1 MPMSEHEERKVSYSE
16 RLRRRLTPETMTPEQ
31 RAAYERR
38 KAERETPEYQEQ
50 LARDIEAIKRE
61 FPPLEPDDAL
71 LEVLAALRRRREALG
86 LSLADVMERSRIDR
100 ATLNKLENGKVP
112 NPTYTTMKR
121 YARALGLRLG
131 WTLSE

>member
-1 MPMSEHEERKVSYSE
+1 MTEHGERRVSHGE

-50 LARDIEAIKRE
+50 LARDIEAIERE
-61 FPPLEPDDAL
+61 FPPLEPDEAL

-86 LSLADVMERSRIDR
+86 LSLTDVMERSRIDR

-121 YARALGLRLG
+121 YARALGLRVG

>member
-1 MPMSEHEERKVSYSE
+1 MNFGTERNRQAWEK
-16 RLRRRLTPETMTPEQ
+16 LTPEQ
-31 RAAYERR
+31 QAAVLAGRERR
-38 KAERETPEYQEQ
+38 KAERQTPEYQEQ
-50 LARDIEAIKRE
+50 LARDIEAIKKE
-61 FPPLEPDDAL
+61 FPPLEPDEAL

-86 LSLADVMERSRIDR
+86 LSLTDVMERSRIDR

-121 YARALGLRLG
+121 YARALGLRVG

>member
-1 MPMSEHEERKVSYSE
+1 MTEHGERKVSYGE

-31 RAAYERR
+31 REAYERR
-38 KAERETPEYQEQ
+38 KAERQTPEYQEQ
-50 LARDIEAIKRE
+50 LARDIEAIKKE
-61 FPPLEPDDAL
+61 FPPLEPDEAL
-71 LEVLAALRRRREALG
+71 LEVLAALRRRRESLG
-86 LSLADVMERSRIDR
+86 LSLTDVMERSRIDR

-121 YARALGLRLG
+121 YARALGLKVG